1 MDLKYVTIEQ
11 ICFLNSWRK
20 MIEKVNEIDLNVNEI
35 DLNVNEREG
44 LTSGN

>member
-11 ICFLNSWRK
+11 ICFFKFLTENDWKSE
-20 MIEKVNEIDLNVNEI
+20 IEWMNEI